1 MFRRKHPWHFT
12 SRKPVHIDV
21 SDLSE
26 QLVMQGD
33 ETHIRQ
39 TIANLI
45 DNAIKYSGE
54 EVSITI
60 QAASEA
66 RNVRVAIIG
75 NGFGIAPEKQEFVF
89 QKYTRVHSKEE
100 SISGFGIGL
109 SYVKTVIEKHGGSIS
124 LSSKPNQGSE
134 FAFSLPVGA

>member
-75 NGFGIAPEKQEFVF
+75 NGFGIARSRNLFFRNIPACIA
-89 QKYTRVHSKEE
+89 RR
-100 SISGFGIGL
+100 
-109 SYVKTVIEKHGGSIS
+109 
-124 LSSKPNQGSE
+124 NQYPDLALAS
-134 FAFSLPVGA
+134 AM